1 MLDIRL
7 KHLRKIN
14 NHTQQD
20 IADLI
25 GITRPAYTAYEQG
38 VRNPDYTTLIKIADY
53 YKVTTDFLLGRAD
66 ENEDELVLATCY
78 GRKVDILMHNLN
90 NSKYLTLEKIP
101 LSTKERETLLVS
113 LEFGIELVKRMR
125 KIHEPVEDTND

>member
-14 NHTQQD
+14 NRTQQD

-25 GITRPAYTAYEQG
+25 GITIPAYTAYEQG
-38 VRNPDYTTLIKIADY
+38 VRNPDYETLIKIADY
-53 YKVTTDFLLGRAD
+53 YKVSTDFLLGRTH
-66 ENEDELVLATCY
+66 ESEDEFVLATCY

-90 NSKYLTLEKIP
+90 NSKYLTLEQIP
-101 LSTKERETLLVS
+101 LSTKERESLLVS
-113 LEFGIELVKRMR
+113 LVFGIELVKRMR
-125 KIHEPVEDTND
+125 KIHEPFEDTND